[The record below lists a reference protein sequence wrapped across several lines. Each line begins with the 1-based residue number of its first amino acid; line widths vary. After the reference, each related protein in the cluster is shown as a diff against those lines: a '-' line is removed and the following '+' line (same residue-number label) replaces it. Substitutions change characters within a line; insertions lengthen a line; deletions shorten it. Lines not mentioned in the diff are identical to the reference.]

1 MPDSYT
7 ELFVAI
13 GRIEEGV
20 RHMRE
25 SIDRVER
32 KVNLQDDRLKE
43 LELDVQELKTER
55 TSKASSVAV
64 WLSLAAILVAAIA
77 VISQNLQ
84 TIFCLG

>member
-1 MPDSYT
+1 MPDNYT

-32 KVNLQDDRLKE
+32 KVILQDDRLKE
-43 LELDVQELKTER
+43 LELDVQELKTENR
-55 TSKASSVAV
+55 SKSNNIAV
-64 WLSLAAILVAAIA
+64 WLSVAAIVVAAIA
-77 VISQNLQ
+77 VISQN
-84 TIFCLG
+84 I

>member
-55 TSKASSVAV
+55 TSKSSSVAV
-64 WLSLAAILVAAIA
+64 WLSVAAILVAAIA
-77 VISQNLQ
+77 VISQN
-84 TIFCLG
+84 I

>member
-1 MPDSYT
+1 MADSYK

-55 TSKASSVAV
+55 TSKASSIAV

-77 VISQNLQ
+77 VISQN
-84 TIFCLG
+84 I

>member
-1 MPDSYT
+1 MSDSYT

-32 KVNLQDDRLKE
+32 KVNLQDGRLKD
-43 LELDVQELKTER
+43 LELDVQELKTFR
-55 TSKASSVAV
+55 NSKANNIAVWFSVA
-64 WLSLAAILVAAIA
+64 AIVVAAIA
-77 VISQNLQ
+77 VVSQA
-84 TIFCLG
+84 F

>member
-1 MPDSYT
+1 MPDNYT

-32 KVNLQDDRLKE
+32 KVILQDDRLKE
-43 LELDVQELKTER
+43 LELDVQDLKTQNR
-55 TSKASSVAV
+55 SKSNGVAV
-64 WLSLAAILVAAIA
+64 WLSVSAIVVAAIA
-77 VISQNLQ
+77 VISQN
-84 TIFCLG
+84 I

>member
-1 MPDSYT
+1 MPDNYT

-32 KVNLQDDRLKE
+32 KVILQDNRLKD
-43 LELDVQELKTER
+43 LELDVQDLKTQNR
-55 TSKASSVAV
+55 SKSNSVAV
-64 WLSLAAILVAAIA
+64 WLSVAAIVVAAIA
-77 VISQNLQ
+77 VISQN
-84 TIFCLG
+84 I

>member
-1 MPDSYT
+1 MPDNYT

-32 KVNLQDDRLKE
+32 KVILQDNRLKD
-43 LELDVQELKTER
+43 LELDVQDLKTQNK
-55 TSKASSVAV
+55 SKSNGVAV
-64 WLSLAAILVAAIA
+64 WLSVSAIVVAAIA
-77 VISQNLQ
+77 VISQN
-84 TIFCLG
+84 I

>member
-1 MPDSYT
+1 MADSYT

-20 RHMRE
+20 RYMRE

-32 KVNLQDDRLKE
+32 KVNAQDDRLKE

-55 TSKASSVAV
+55 KSKSASISIWFSV
-64 WLSLAAILVAAIA
+64 AAILVAVIAIIA
-77 VISQNLQ
+77 N
-84 TIFCLG
+84 TI

>member
-1 MPDSYT
+1 MPDNYT

-32 KVNLQDDRLKE
+32 KVTLQDDRLKD
-43 LELDVQELKTER
+43 LELDVQELKTQR
-55 TSKASSVAV
+55 NSRASNIAI
-64 WLSLAAILVAAIA
+64 WLSVAAILVTVITVIA
-77 VISQNLQ
+77 QG
-84 TIFCLG
+84 F

>member
-55 TSKASSVAV
+55 NSKASSVAV
-64 WLSLAAILVAAIA
+64 WLSVAAILVAVITVIA
-77 VISQNLQ
+77 QNL
-84 TIFCLG
+84 

>member
-43 LELDVQELKTER
+43 LELDVQELKTVR
-55 TSKASSVAV
+55 GSRANNIAVWFSVA
-64 WLSLAAILVAAIA
+64 AIVVAAIA
-77 VISQNLQ
+77 VISQN
-84 TIFCLG
+84 I

>member
-1 MPDSYT
+1 MPDNYT

-32 KVNLQDDRLKE
+32 KVILQDDRLKE
-43 LELDVQELKTER
+43 LELDVQDLKTQNR
-55 TSKASSVAV
+55 SKSNGVAV
-64 WLSLAAILVAAIA
+64 WLSVAAIVVAAIA
-77 VISQNLQ
+77 VISQN
-84 TIFCLG
+84 I

>member
-1 MPDSYT
+1 MPDNYT

-32 KVNLQDDRLKE
+32 KVNLQDGRLKD
-43 LELDVQELKTER
+43 LELDVQELKTQR
-55 TSKASSVAV
+55 NSKSNSIAV
-64 WLSLAAILVAAIA
+64 WLSVAAILVAVITIIA
-77 VISQNLQ
+77 QG
-84 TIFCLG
+84 F

>member
-77 VISQNLQ
+77 VISQNL
-84 TIFCLG
+84 

>member
-1 MPDSYT
+1 MPDNYT

-32 KVNLQDDRLKE
+32 KVILQDNRLKD
-43 LELDVQELKTER
+43 LELDVQDLKTQNK
-55 TSKASSVAV
+55 SKSNNVAV
-64 WLSLAAILVAAIA
+64 WLSVAAIVVAAIA
-77 VISQNLQ
+77 VISQN
-84 TIFCLG
+84 I